1 MLVDPWR
8 IQINASSKLLYIRP
22 WCRPSNQQPQLGELS
37 PPSQAHQAFFCLA
50 SVFCAGW
57 ASLQFVAS
65 SSNLFWQLLFRFRAQ
80 GLGSPSSISL
90 KNFFLAVVNFR
101 LSVMPTPISSTRF
114 YTAMVCS
121 TTSQT
126 RTYTQTQLLQ
136 LKMEHCMSFLFMLQ
150 MSSYHHMDAISVLL
164 TCARYDYN
172 CKKAEAEEA
181 HIIEERRVTECLI
194 LQ

>member
-1 MLVDPWR
+1 MPP
-8 IQINASSKLLYIRP
+8 ASSYTSGHGVGHQISSRNWVSSLLPKLIKPTSVWLQ
-22 WCRPSNQQPQLGELS
+22 PSVLAAHHCSLLPQV
-37 PPSQAHQAFFCLA
+37 AFFFLA
-50 SVFCAGW
+50 IVV
-57 ASLQFVAS
+57 QV
-65 SSNLFWQLLFRFRAQ
+65 Q
-80 GLGSPSSISL
+80 GLGFRVTIIHISEE
-90 KNFFLAVVNFR
+90 FFLAVVNFR
-101 LSVMPTPISSTRF
+101 LSVMPTPISSTRS
-114 YTAMVCS
+114 YTAMICI

-126 RTYTQTQLLQ
+126 RTYTQTRLLQ